1 MLFDSSAGS
10 NNKGLI
16 RGFMYFSDHGE
27 DPSRPRNLLNQAVLE
42 QIVGVPL
49 VLRLEGGRDQQ
60 QWMQQINTKQNT
72 PFMTDNLVYLLADM
86 MGLQGKSLDQT
97 RNLASTQYQI
107 KDRYTIHQ
115 DLNFDG
121 NSRGCWVRGF

>member
-1 MLFDSSAGS
+1 
-10 NNKGLI
+10 
-16 RGFMYFSDHGE
+16 
-27 DPSRPRNLLNQAVLE
+27 
-42 QIVGVPL
+42 
-49 VLRLEGGRDQQ
+49 VLRLEGGAAQE

-97 RNLASTQYQI
+97 RNLASAQYQI
-107 KDRYTIHQ
+107 KDRYTIRH
-115 DLNFDG
+115 DLNFDS